1 MRRGRESRRSSWYA
15 WAFLLAGLGA
25 GCGGG
30 GGEGPGIVNAPVVVS
45 VTVGQPST
53 NPIDIGGTVQLT
65 VDVQV
70 QNGASQAVDWS
81 SSAPN
86 VATVSTSGL
95 VTGVSAGQATITA
108 TSTANRSKTGTASI
122 TVSGPRVV
130 SVTLNSGNRS
140 IPTGQNFALQAT
152 VDTRGTIAKTVTFAT
167 SNAAVATVSSPDG
180 INATVT
186 GVGAGQANITA
197 TSTADG
203 TKSIAIV
210 VTVTGTVR
218 ITNVN
223 PSVVNIRPGATLKI
237 VPTVQADPGL
247 STAVT
252 YQSQNTA
259 IATVATDG
267 TVTGVAVGSTSV
279 VIKSVGDPSVTVNV
293 PVNVRTGVSSV
304 NLTPDR
310 DSVRRGN
317 TKQLSVAV
325 VADPGVATTVN
336 VSSANTA
343 IATVDAQL
351 RVTAVS
357 NGQTYIRALATADP
371 SVGDSTLIV
380 VVDPC
385 SFFTALSF
393 GVANNGAV
401 NDLSCT
407 GLQELY
413 SFSLNQQTT
422 IAMTGL
428 AQFPANFT
436 VLGDKTGSWFTSLNT
451 GVTGTLYIV
460 ATANRFFVKMAAQN
474 ISTRGSFTITP
485 TANATIP
492 QGLCSVVATTGITVN
507 VPLSAC
513 SFQPQ
518 GRPAGNYNSM
528 QFAMLPVING
538 GDRVTVTVTAPAG
551 VVPLVEVIFGANA
564 PVQAIGTTNTVSQV
578 FTAPATA
585 GYTRVNVST
594 RDANLSGTVTVKL
607 EGPPAVSF
615 DSFVFGSGALGPVRA
630 PLPPAPLN
638 P

>member
-1 MRRGRESRRSSWYA
+1 MSHKSRYV
-15 WAFLLAGLGA
+15 WAFVLAGTS

-30 GGEGPGIVNAPVVVS
+30 GGDGPGIVNAPVVVS

-70 QNGASQAVDWS
+70 QNGASQAVEWS
-81 SSAPN
+81 SNAPN
-86 VATVSTSGL
+86 VASVNSSGV

-108 TSTANRSKTGTASI
+108 TSTANRNKTGTVGI
-122 TVSGPRVV
+122 TVNPPRVV
-130 SVTLNSGNRS
+130 AVTLNSGARTIS
-140 IPTGQNFALQAT
+140 VGQNFAVLAT
-152 VDTRGTIAKTVTFAT
+152 VDTRGTIAKTVAFSTN
-167 SNAAVATVSSPDG
+167 NAAIATVTSSDG
-180 INATVT
+180 LNATIT
-186 GVGAGQANITA
+186 GVGAGQATITA
-197 TSTADG
+197 TSTVDA
-203 TKSIAIV
+203 TKSTTLA

-237 VPTVQADPGL
+237 VPTVQADAGV
-247 STAVT
+247 STAVN

-259 IATVATDG
+259 IATVASDG
-267 TVTGVAVGSTSV
+267 TVTGVAVGSTTV
-279 VIKSVGDPSVTVNV
+279 VIQSVAVPSVSVTV

-351 RVTAVS
+351 RVTAVA
-357 NGQTYIRALATADP
+357 NGQTFIRALSTADP
-371 SVGDSTLIV
+371 TVGDSTLIV

-385 SFFTALSF
+385 SFFVALAF
-393 GVANNGAV
+393 GVANNGNV

-407 GLQELY
+407 ALSELY

-436 VLGDKTGSWFTSLNT
+436 VLGDKTGSWFTALNT
-451 GVTGTLYIV
+451 GVTGTSYVV
-460 ATANRFFVKMAAQN
+460 ATANRFYVRMAAQN
-474 ISTRGSFTITP
+474 LTTRGSFTITP
-485 TANATIP
+485 TANAAIP
-492 QGLCSVVATTGITVN
+492 QGVCVVVATTGVTVN

-518 GRPAGNYNSM
+518 GRPAGAYNSM
-528 QFAMLPVING
+528 QFAMLPVMNP

-551 VVPLVEVIFGANA
+551 VVPLVEVVFGSNA
-564 PVQAIGTTNTVSQV
+564 PVQAIGTTNTVSQA

-585 GYTRVNVST
+585 GYTRVTVST
-594 RDANLSGTVTVKL
+594 RDAAQSGTVTVKL
-607 EGPPAVSF
+607 EGPPAISF
-615 DSFVFGSGALGPVRA
+615 DSFVFGSGAVGPVRA
-630 PLPPAPLN
+630 PLSPAPLY